1 MGDRLV
7 PSTFRAFVKMST
19 GKHLEEFDEE
29 QKAKLKE
36 KYDATKKNRA
46 DLLMF
51 LANAHQQ
58 ISELSKET
66 VEKIAETYR
75 VINSALSGVGSM

>member
-7 PSTFRAFVKMST
+7 PSTFRAFVKMKT

-36 KYDATKKNRA
+36 
-46 DLLMF
+46 
-51 LANAHQQ
+51 
-58 ISELSKET
+58 
-66 VEKIAETYR
+66 
-75 VINSALSGVGSM
+75 